1 MEIVS
6 RVAEIYASAAGTIAI
21 MWVLLARYPKKKWVK
36 NGYIVIWFLA
46 DFCLAHFEIVSNL
59 LQSVLGVG
67 LMVWA
72 ACILLSGSKG
82 EKILIVVGINIM
94 MILFSIIGTRIA
106 SFVSGDSA
114 LEVIV
119 QGNIRFSRIVKIVLN
134 NTVYLLTA
142 YIISNRSWREYKLK
156 SDEAYIVTI
165 VYGLFFVTSV
175 LAMAVI
181 DNSGLSKRWQLAFL
195 ALTFLML
202 MANIGIIRL
211 VGHINVK
218 NHYELE
224 NTMLKLQMRQQEE
237 HILQEAKSYQEIRA
251 LRHDIKRYFV
261 TYQQLLK
268 EGKTAIV
275 QQDIERVLGE
285 KLKISNRMYTENP
298 VMNAIINEKMTKC
311 QENGIELK
319 VYMSIG
325 KEWDVIELGIM
336 ISNLLDN
343 AIEAELKE
351 TEGKRLIVLE
361 AEMRHKMLHLF
372 VKNRV
377 SASVLANNPELK
389 TSKQDDLSHGIG
401 LESVRRTVRQW
412 KGEMEILEE
421 NSMFIVQ
428 ICFEL

>member
-1 MEIVS
+1 
-6 RVAEIYASAAGTIAI
+6 
-21 MWVLLARYPKKKWVK
+21 
-36 NGYIVIWFLA
+36 
-46 DFCLAHFEIVSNL
+46 
-59 LQSVLGVG
+59 
-67 LMVWA
+67 MVWA